1 MQHLPKIT
9 IQRKLYAQLYR
20 KIVHNRRINNY
31 ERGVRLKKKNA
42 ISLLLSLRAV
52 KSIDLRNDILM

>member
-1 MQHLPKIT
+1 MQYLPKIT

-31 ERGVRLKKKNA
+31 ERGVRFKKKMQFHYYYHYEQLNQ
-42 ISLLLSLRAV
+42 
-52 KSIDLRNDILM
+52 